1 MCWISSNITESSHQV
16 QAVLDAGILPPLLK
30 LLESQDSAC
39 REDATWVLYNI
50 SSNHDM
56 RQISYLAEQNGI
68 RALCNLLNCSKEL
81 DVLWKG
87 CGTVAAVALKGLRN
101 ILVAGQQDANSDPN
115 RYNLMAAHVAEAHG
129 VERIEAL
136 TNHASGDVRQ
146 RARLLLERF
155 FGAEPV
161 PSSSEYSNVPDD
173 YTNAA
178 NAAAAAAAS
187 AAAAAVVSPGSNLS
201 HVSGAHYADP
211 EVAAAAAAAIA
222 DPAGFAAAAA
232 AAAAATTTTSTC
244 SCPHPHPTMY
254 SDHSPHLL
262 PPLQPSGQLT
272 GPADDH
278 AEHDTAHAAAA
289 AAAAHY
295 HATAVV
301 AAAAAATG
309 FHSHAYGNSAG
320 DPSLAHS
327 VNGPLSSPANVS
339 SRVLPATAE
348 ANGPATAVSAAGSST
363 ESDPEDDDSDS
374 DLLPP
379 PPAPCS
385 CVLCSDATPLADR
398 RPRKGSGDGST
409 GSIVGGGGKA
419 SAGTGNHGDG
429 SFSPGSGST
438 HGGEKKVPSN
448 DVDGRGEKD
457 TASSG
462 SRVDGKDSATGERTR
477 TLCDFC
483 SGGGRL
489 GDGKAG
495 MAAKLGRAVRLG
507 HSHCVAIL
515 LSRMTWSQRL
525 AATEAPALLHPGG
538 GPPDG
543 GVSSSLPAVVLAAHL
558 GKPECLAL
566 LLRRCRP
573 DLDVTHGKKRLT
585 PLAWA
590 AHKGYY
596 KCCELLLQHGAK
608 AGAKCGECLTALH
621 LCASGGGQLAIC
633 ELLLKH
639 GAPVDAKSNKGQT
652 PLCLATQKGYSRLVR
667 LLLEHNADCNSED
680 EGRFTP
686 LHIAASNGFASSA
699 DELIRHGAK
708 IDCKTRNGVTPL
720 HYAVQGGHAS
730 VVSLLVSAGAKVN
743 CTRKPL
749 LIIAAD
755 DGNRQVVQI
764 LLDALAAID
773 CTANI
778 KATLDKDTEIHDK
791 LTPLHLSASKG
802 HKDVVALLLRRGA
815 NVDARTEKGG
825 WTALD
830 FAVLNGHAACATILL
845 ENLALVSDTVKK
857 TGQSG
862 ATLVQ
867 HAARNGHKT
876 VVRLLVKRLQE
887 QKTSGPGS
895 AGSKDGGSA
904 VTSSGSA
911 SFASGAMAT
920 AAPSPAPPSP
930 LSLSGTGS
938 HLQDTETISDGLL
951 GGEEIDVTSQNSLP
965 PFGALGALGHHVHD
979 GPCNH
984 VDHAHDAGLN
994 DMHHYHH
1001 HHHHHDHA
1009 RPPAASSNKYDPRSS
1024 VGDES
1029 GFGSGPGYGNG
1040 PNSGMNG
1047 YVPSAPVDGGSD
1059 AVGTLPAATSGR
1071 GSATGGSSRRR
1082 AAKDD
1087 QVLANRQRERESKR
1101 REMEATEARL
1111 RLEEA
1116 ISQQSIRKLSEAI
1129 DHVSKLVLQLG
1140 ATVASDPATGAGNAG
1155 SSQPQTA
1162 LDDPYGAFANEG
1174 TIDLTATSGGAVGGG
1189 NGAGLLPVGNT
1200 SHGVSASHNAA
1211 LQVEAGLGLEVQKA
1225 RKILA
1230 GLQAEERRVKEEKAR
1245 EAAEAKR
1252 DASQQLV
1259 QKAMDL
1265 VLEGND
1271 VRPLTRTVNR
1281 AKRAILEDDDPYVVE
1296 AGQLVE
1302 LVAAAGSAHNDLK
1315 HALGNG
1321 LIEPLQVAIEDVRR
1335 TASALADK
1343 NGTAAAFRANG
1354 GDDPKKVVADAE
1366 QALAKLVE
1374 ERDSEKA
1381 KKAAAEAQESKAIKD
1396 LQEALDSGKLSDVE
1410 ACLEKAV
1417 AGLLSKESA
1426 AAAVIESAKKSFA
1439 KSLKSERR
1447 KLRQA
1452 NATNEG
1458 SKIDAAVSAAKEL
1471 NLSALEMDIAAS
1483 VELGAKLRAQETQR
1497 ADLKAA
1503 IAANDAESIA
1513 QIRVEL
1519 QALGMFSEAEMA
1531 RAELDNLQKASR
1543 ARMLL
1548 VAARRDAQEAT
1559 KELLTKVDSANA
1571 GDEFTMA
1578 EGQKLCDLV
1587 KRTKGKF
1594 GGSLDSLCEDTNR
1607 AASELAAAGRSAVH
1621 RAMKFEDT
1629 RALAGAIATYEK
1641 SFVSV
1646 DSPSMFDSSASQQCL
1661 ADARARLAVLQ
1672 AKEQEK
1678 VKAEA
1683 AQVKTEYALATSR
1696 RTTIRQR
1703 GGRRG
1708 RTQAPTSVPV
1718 AAPSLRSESVES
1730 TNSSDDDETLDA
1742 DIAMGSR
1749 SVDVHGRPVLVNGRM
1764 NGGPG
1769 VSGAMLSGDGDCSHY
1784 YLWKEGTTVQCA
1796 RCSNFRESVN
1806 GEWLQ
1811 RVKKRGSNVPPELLA
1826 SNSPS
1831 ASSSIAGNG
1840 VPSATAVTQS
1850 ARGVSASPSSMSQIL
1865 PTGTSSGLKGRG
1877 PSNAPMGP
1885 ALGQGQGGDLVGA
1898 FPPVVAGRMGSQQT
1912 TVGVLSSQQVSIF
1925 EQQQQR
1931 QQMQHRQQM
1940 QERKQHEQAGRLM
1953 RSQQQ
1958 QQHAQAHL
1966 VGLSSAGGRYP
1977 ASGGYMVGDQAL
1989 PLVQNRHRTA
1999 QLVDVAPG
2007 ARGSA
2012 AQGARLR
2019 SNEAPSVASAPVSRR
2034 MNGPLSDHSVAPA
2047 VGANVP
2053 TNGRRR
2059 GVGSGSGAAG
2069 RGQYAPGLGRLDVA
2083 QGSQPVGGVMH
2094 HGPHM
2099 AHAAQHGHL
2108 SHAPS
2113 AVHQHMP
2120 HQQTQPPRERSQ
2132 MVPLGAAPA
2141 PQAADDSGMDLG
2153 MDFANENFGFD
2164 IDSLLGKGA

>member
-1 MCWISSNITESSHQV
+1 
-16 QAVLDAGILPPLLK
+16 
-30 LLESQDSAC
+30 
-39 REDATWVLYNI
+39 
-50 SSNHDM
+50 M

-115 RYNLMAAHVAEAHG
+115 RYNLMAALVAEAHG

-136 TNHASGDVRQ
+136 TNHVSADVRQ

-155 FGAEPV
+155 FGAEPA
-161 PSSSEYSNVPDD
+161 PSSAEFSNVPDD

-187 AAAAAVVSPGSNLS
+187 AAAAAVVSPGGSLS
-201 HVSGAHYADP
+201 HVSAAHYPDP

-254 SDHSPHLL
+254 AEHSPHFL
-262 PPLQPSGQLT
+262 PPLQAGSLSV
-272 GPADDH
+272 PADQI
-278 AEHDTAHAAAA
+278 AQHDTAHAAAA

-309 FHSHAYGNSAG
+309 FHSHAYGTGVG
-320 DPSLAHS
+320 DPALAQPS
-327 VNGPLSSPANVS
+327 NGALPSQVTVPA
-339 SRVLPATAE
+339 RALPA
-348 ANGPATAVSAAGSST
+348 PADVNRPTSTVSPAGSST

-398 RPRKGSGDGST
+398 RPRRGSGDGGTSSAA
-409 GSIVGGGGKA
+409 GSGGKG
-419 SAGTGNHGDG
+419 SVSVGTHGDG
-429 SFSPGSGST
+429 SNSPGSGST
-438 HGGEKKVPSN
+438 HGAERDVLSN
-448 DVDGRGEKD
+448 DPDGRGEKD
-457 TASSG
+457 GGSG
-462 SRVDGKDSATGERTR
+462 DSRVDGSDYVAGERTR

-483 SGGGRL
+483 SGAGRL

-495 MAAKLGRAVRLG
+495 LAAKLGRAVRLG

-515 LSRMTWSQRL
+515 LSRMTWNQRL

-596 KCCELLLQHGAK
+596 KCCELLLQNGAK

-621 LCASGGGQLAIC
+621 LCASGGGQLSIC
-633 ELLLKH
+633 ELLMKH
-639 GAPVDAKSNKGQT
+639 GAPVDAKSSKDQT

-825 WTALD
+825 WSALD
-830 FAVLNGHAACATILL
+830 FAVLNGHAECAMVLL
-845 ENLALVSDTVKK
+845 ENGAVVTDNAKK
-857 TGQSG
+857 AGQSG
-862 ATLVQ
+862 STLVQ

-876 VVRLLVKRLQE
+876 VVRLLVERLQQ
-887 QKTSGPGS
+887 QKTSAHGVAVRKG
-895 AGSKDGGSA
+895 GGSA
-904 VTSSGSA
+904 ISSSGNAPFST
-911 SFASGAMAT
+911 GAMAT

-930 LSLSGTGS
+930 LSLSGTGVHPLHAS
-938 HLQDTETISDGLL
+938 EPFNGSLL
-951 GGEEIDVTSQNSLP
+951 GGEEIDVTSESSLP
-965 PFGALGALGHHVHD
+965 PLGALGGLGHHGHHVHD
-979 GPCNH
+979 GTCNH
-984 VDHAHDAGLN
+984 ADHNYDAGLG
-994 DMHHYHH
+994 DLHH
-1001 HHHHHDHA
+1001 HHHHHNHDHA
-1009 RPPAASSNKYDPRSS
+1009 PPPAAPSNKYDPRSS

-1029 GFGSGPGYGNG
+1029 GFGSGPGYGSG
-1040 PNSGMNG
+1040 PTSAVNG
-1047 YVPSAPVDGGSD
+1047 YGIPPTPVDGVNEGGGAS
-1059 AVGTLPAATSGR
+1059 TAAASAR
-1071 GSATGGSSRRR
+1071 GNAGGANSRRR

-1087 QVLANRQRERESKR
+1087 QVMANRQRERESKR
-1101 REMEATEARL
+1101 RETEATEARL

-1140 ATVASDPATGAGNAG
+1140 ATVATDPGTGGAIAG
-1155 SSQPQTA
+1155 SSQPQTGF
-1162 LDDPYGAFANEG
+1162 DDPYGGFAGEAG
-1174 TIDLTATSGGAVGGG
+1174 MDLTANAGGAPVAGGG
-1189 NGAGLLPVGNT
+1189 PGLVPVGNT
-1200 SHGVSASHNAA
+1200 SHNLSASHTAA

-1230 GLQAEERRVKEEKAR
+1230 GLQAEERRVKEERAR

-1259 QKAMDL
+1259 QKAIDL

-1281 AKRAILEDDDPYVVE
+1281 AKRTILEDDDPYVVE
-1296 AGQLVE
+1296 AGHVVA
-1302 LVAAAGSAHNDLK
+1302 LVAAAGTAHSDLR

-1335 TASALADK
+1335 AATALVEKKGS
-1343 NGTAAAFRANG
+1343 AAALRANG
-1354 GDDPKKVVADAE
+1354 GDDPSEVVADAE
-1366 QALAKLVE
+1366 RALGILVK
-1374 ERDSEKA
+1374 ERDSAKA
-1381 KKAAAEAQESKAIKD
+1381 EKAAAEAQESEAIKD
-1396 LQEALDSGKLSDVE
+1396 LQKALDSGKLSDVE
-1410 ACLEKAV
+1410 ICLERAV
-1417 AGLLSKESA
+1417 AGLLSKDSSA
-1426 AAAVIESAKKSFA
+1426 AAIIESAKKSFA

-1458 SKIDAAVSAAKEL
+1458 NKIDAAVNAAKEL
-1471 NLSALEMDIAAS
+1471 NLSALETDISAS

-1497 ADLKAA
+1497 AGLKAA
-1503 IAANDAESIA
+1503 IAANDADSISE
-1513 QIRVEL
+1513 IRGKL
-1519 QALGMFSEAEMA
+1519 QELGMFSEAEMA

-1548 VAARRDAQEAT
+1548 VAAQCDAQNATQALQVKVEA
-1559 KELLTKVDSANA
+1559 ANA
-1571 GDEFTMA
+1571 GDDFTMP

-1587 KRTKGKF
+1587 KRTKGKY

-1607 AASELAAAGRSAVH
+1607 AAFDLAAAGRSAVEC
-1621 RAMKFEDT
+1621 AMKFEDT
-1629 RALAGAIATYEK
+1629 RALAGAIAAYEK
-1641 SFVSV
+1641 AFMNV
-1646 DSPSMFDSSASQQCL
+1646 DSPTMFDMAAGQKCL
-1661 ADARARLAVLQ
+1661 ANARSRLAILQ

-1703 GGRRG
+1703 GARRG
-1708 RTQAPTSVPV
+1708 RTQAPASAPV
-1718 AAPSLRSESVES
+1718 AAASLQSESVAS

-1742 DIAMGSR
+1742 DIAMASR
-1749 SVDVHGRPVLVNGRM
+1749 SVDVLGRTLPGNGRVNG
-1764 NGGPG
+1764 GSG
-1769 VSGAMLSGDGDCSHY
+1769 VAGSIFIGDGDCSHY

-1796 RCSNFRESVN
+1796 RCSNIRESVN

-1811 RVKKRGSNVPPELLA
+1811 RVKKRGSNLPPDLVP
-1826 SNSPS
+1826 STSPSALSTLGTNGGGGNATLS
-1831 ASSSIAGNG
+1831 ASSSRGVAPLPLSVPQAMSAGTG
-1840 VPSATAVTQS
+1840 PGPKGRASSIPMGHGMGQVPSGENLGSYPPTVGS
-1850 ARGVSASPSSMSQIL
+1850 RVSAQQAGMAGL
-1865 PTGTSSGLKGRG
+1865 P
-1877 PSNAPMGP
+1877 
-1885 ALGQGQGGDLVGA
+1885 
-1898 FPPVVAGRMGSQQT
+1898 SQQSSPF
-1912 TVGVLSSQQVSIF
+1912 LS
-1925 EQQQQR
+1925 EQQQR
-1931 QQMQHRQQM
+1931 QQLQHRQQI
-1940 QERKQHEQAGRLM
+1940 QDRKQHEQMGRM
-1953 RSQQQ
+1953 IRSQQQ
-1958 QQHAQAHL
+1958 AQAQAAM
-1966 VGLSSAGGRYP
+1966 SSAGARYAP
-1977 ASGGYMVGDQAL
+1977 SGAYMAGEQAL
-1989 PLVQNRHRTA
+1989 PPVQNRHGTPPVQA
-1999 QLVDVAPG
+1999 LPQGLGNVTPG
-2007 ARGSA
+2007 VRGILA
-2012 AQGARLR
+2012 HGGRLR
-2019 SNEAPSVASAPVSRR
+2019 SNEMPSAGGGPGSRR
-2034 MNGPLSDHSVAPA
+2034 MNGPIGDHSVSAA
-2047 VGANVP
+2047 VG
-2053 TNGRRR
+2053 TNMPMTGRRR
-2059 GVGSGSGAAG
+2059 GPASGQSAGGGSRQQYSPGMGPHDVGQGVTAVGS
-2069 RGQYAPGLGRLDVA
+2069 
-2083 QGSQPVGGVMH
+2083 VMH
-2094 HGPHM
+2094 QTSHM
-2099 AHAAQHGHL
+2099 QPPTHHGHL
-2108 SHAPS
+2108 GHAPPPM
-2113 AVHQHMP
+2113 HMP
-2120 HQQTQPPRERSQ
+2120 QQQQPVQHTQAGQHGSAQ
-2132 MVPLGAAPA
+2132 QLQA
-2141 PQAADDSGMDLG
+2141 QAADESGMDLG